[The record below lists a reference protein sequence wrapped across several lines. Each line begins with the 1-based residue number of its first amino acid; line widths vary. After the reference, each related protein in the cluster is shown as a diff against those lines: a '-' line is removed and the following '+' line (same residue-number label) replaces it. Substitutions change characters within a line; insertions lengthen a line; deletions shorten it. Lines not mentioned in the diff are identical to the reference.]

1 MADAAGSETIR
12 TDMNDA
18 PPAPRGGPYAWL
30 VLFVLIL
37 AYMVSFIDRQMLTL
51 LVGPIR
57 ATLHITDFQLSL
69 LHGFAFALFYTVM
82 GIPIGRMVDR
92 RRRTFI
98 IAAGIA
104 VWSVMTALCGLAR
117 SFTQLFL
124 ARIGVGM
131 GEAALSPGA
140 YSLLSDHFPPKELPR
155 ALSIYTGAAHVGAG
169 IATIAGGALI
179 TLMPRVSLPGVGALE
194 PWQAVFVAVGLPGLL
209 VALLVLLLREPQR
222 TGMKAGPPPGLGEV
236 FDYIRD
242 RRGAFLYTIL
252 GYSVAG
258 VMWNGS
264 IAWLPTFFMR
274 AHGWTI
280 AETGL
285 RYGLAV
291 MIGGLSGVLCGGWLA
306 VRMRAKGHL
315 DANIR
320 VGFLSLAIAVP
331 TGVAGVLIP
340 NATASLVLIY
350 LFLFGCAM
358 PWGGA
363 AAALQEITPNQMRGQ
378 VSALYLFCLSLC
390 GMGFGP
396 AIVAGFTDHL
406 FGRDDALP
414 WSLALTILLTA
425 PVAAILLWRAC
436 APYRAA
442 LARNPF

>member
-1 MADAAGSETIR
+1 MADVETQDE
-12 TDMNDA
+12 T
-18 PPAPRGGPYAWL
+18 PVPRGGPYAWL
-30 VLFVLIL
+30 VLSVLIL
-37 AYMVSFIDRQMLTL
+37 AYMVSFIDRQILTL

-57 ATLHITDFQLSL
+57 ATLHISDFQLSL

-92 RRRTFI
+92 RRRTVI

-104 VWSVMTALCGLAR
+104 VWSVMTALCGVAR
-117 SFTQLFL
+117 NFTQLFL
-124 ARIGVGM
+124 ARIGVGV

-140 YSLLSDHFPPKELPR
+140 YSLLSDHFPAKELPR

-169 IATIAGGALI
+169 VATVAGGALI
-179 TLMPRVSLPGVGALE
+179 TLMPPVSLPIVGALE
-194 PWQAVFVAVGLPGLL
+194 PWQAVFVAIGLPGLL
-209 VALLVLLLREPQR
+209 VALLVLTLREPVR
-222 TGMKAGPPPGLGEV
+222 TGMKPGAPPSLGEV
-236 FDYIRD
+236 FRYIRD
-242 RRGAFLYTIL
+242 RRGAFLFTIL

-258 VMWNGS
+258 IMWNGS

-274 AHGWTI
+274 AHGWSV
-280 AETGL
+280 AEAGL
-285 RYGLAV
+285 RYGLSI
-291 MIGGLSGVLCGGWLA
+291 MIAGPSGVVTGGWIA
-306 VRMRAKGHL
+306 MKMRARGHL

-320 VGFLSLAIAVP
+320 IGFLSLAIAVP
-331 TGVAGVLIP
+331 TGVAGVLVP
-340 NATASLVLIY
+340 DAGLSLVLIF

-390 GMGFGP
+390 GIGFGP

-414 WSLALTILLTA
+414 WSLALTILLAA
-425 PVAAILLWRAC
+425 PIAALFLWRAC

-442 LARNPF
+442 LSHTKF